1 MTSAEGYYKTG
12 DLGSTGADTLVAL
25 EQSVGAI
32 ILVRV
37 MEVSEHL
44 FEFAEEQRL
53 RIGWHSAKVGKGR
66 DELLRKLL
74 AGQCDVVLVDRDGLP
89 HQLVQVVPLI
99 VCAYEVVKC
108 RKRIALQPIFQ
119 SETGTCSMTFEVMK
133 HRPIANNVHAGTNE
147 ELDVITESTDLHWC
161 QTSALETPG
170 RRQCARR
177 RRD

>member
-66 DELLRKLL
+66 DEL
-74 AGQCDVVLVDRDGLP
+74 AGQTVMVFRINLYRLYHLSYVLTRL
-89 HQLVQVVPLI
+89 
-99 VCAYEVVKC
+99 
-108 RKRIALQPIFQ
+108 
-119 SETGTCSMTFEVMK
+119 S
-133 HRPIANNVHAGTNE
+133 
-147 ELDVITESTDLHWC
+147 
-161 QTSALETPG
+161 SA
-170 RRQCARR
+170 ARG
-177 RRD
+177 